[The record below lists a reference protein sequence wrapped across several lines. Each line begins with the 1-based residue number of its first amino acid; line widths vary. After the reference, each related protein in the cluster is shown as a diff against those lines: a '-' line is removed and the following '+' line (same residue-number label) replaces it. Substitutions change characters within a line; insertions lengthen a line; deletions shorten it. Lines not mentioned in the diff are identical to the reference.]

1 MVFSREVILEEQHR
15 VLEGARWSKIAA
27 MNDETT
33 TGVGTF
39 SRPSTV
45 LQTYTVPLQQVRREL
60 GKWKEPLTDEYL
72 SLTSNTKALR
82 PTTTEALK
90 LHPNYA
96 EMEVAPAMVIP
107 TVKAPFGKHRARM
120 VICGNRV
127 ELADPEQAEE
137 T

>member
-1 MVFSREVILEEQHR
+1 M
-15 VLEGARWSKIAA
+15 LEGARWSKIAA

-96 EMEVAPAMVIP
+96 EMEVAPDGHPHGESSVWKTSGAHGHMW
-107 TVKAPFGKHRARM
+107 K
-120 VICGNRV
+120 
-127 ELADPEQAEE
+127 QS
-137 T
+137 